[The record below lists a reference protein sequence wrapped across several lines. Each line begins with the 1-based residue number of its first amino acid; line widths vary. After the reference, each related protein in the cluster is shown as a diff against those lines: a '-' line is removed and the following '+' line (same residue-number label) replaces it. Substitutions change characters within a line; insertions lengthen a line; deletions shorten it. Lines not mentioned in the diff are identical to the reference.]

1 MSKDEFIKLC
11 QEMKL
16 VNPLF
21 YERVVVKFWPLVR
34 EFPCYK
40 ELSISEIISDYG
52 TIMPEYYQIFLE
64 EAKKIYG
71 EFLEEIL
78 EKISFI

>member
-16 VNPLF
+16 VSPLF
-21 YERVVVKFWPLVR
+21 YERVVIKFWSLVR
-34 EFPCYK
+34 EFPFYNK
-40 ELSISEIISDYG
+40 LSVFEIISDYG
-52 TIMPEYYQIFLE
+52 KIMPEHYQIFLE

-71 EFLEEIL
+71 ELLEENL
-78 EKISFI
+78 EKINFI